1 MSAFVWIDESK
12 KEAIKS
18 VIEVLGEGVMTKPLQ
33 DILDEAK
40 KTEEFKLNKLF
51 VIG

>member
-1 MSAFVWIDESK
+1 MSAYVWIDEEK
-12 KEAIKS
+12 KAAIKS
-18 VIEVLGEGVMTKPLQ
+18 VIEVMGEGVMTKPLQ
-33 DILDEAK
+33 DILDEVK

>member
-40 KTEEFKLNKLF
+40 KTEEFKLNELF